1 MTIAELLKIV
11 EGMRKSALDEG
22 LIPNG
27 IVIGAEIVSEIEQE
41 ADAMVHVMVGS
52 IPPCERTI
60 CGIPFTEDL
69 TEDPERK
76 RLIRMTFAN
85 YTWDDELMKTPP
97 I

>member
-11 EGMRKSALDEG
+11 EGMRKSALKEG

-60 CGIPFTEDL
+60 FGIPFTED
-69 TEDPERK
+69 PEEK
-76 RLIRMTFAN
+76 RQIRMTFAN

>member
-1 MTIAELLKIV
+1 MKIAELLKIV
-11 EGMRKSALDEG
+11 EIMKKSALDEG

-52 IPPCERTI
+52 IPPCDRTI
-60 CGIPFTEDL
+60 FGIPFTEDH
-69 TEDPERK
+69 ERK
-76 RLIRMTFAN
+76 RQIRMTFDR
-85 YTWDDELMKTPP
+85 YTWDDEVMKTPP